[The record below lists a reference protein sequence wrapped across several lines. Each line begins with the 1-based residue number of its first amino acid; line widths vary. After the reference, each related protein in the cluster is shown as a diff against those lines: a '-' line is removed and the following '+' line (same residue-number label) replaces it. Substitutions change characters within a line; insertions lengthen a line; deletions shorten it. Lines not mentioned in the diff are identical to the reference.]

1 MPLLQVLD
9 EAGYLQPEPS
19 PAVTRLKRQ
28 ARALE
33 RSPPD
38 RASAGKSPFVTPA
51 ELQVLQ
57 DCDRVADSPDRETPS
72 SPSTRPSI
80 PAAEDLDATG
90 RPRDQALGQAG
101 VGQRGGEAFSGK
113 LRIQTFARQIPRK
126 EMPPPRRVVRPLPA
140 AQNQSQGKR
149 SQKSSQP
156 GQDGLYMLKTRQR
169 APSQVLP
176 DDNILLLFDTADAM
190 TSTEGNNLTD
200 TWNAKNY
207 YLCFHSAVTHLDTFF

>member
-1 MPLLQVLD
+1 MHCKMPLLQVLN

-33 RSPPD
+33 RNPLD

-51 ELQVLQ
+51 ELQILQ

-90 RPRDQALGQAG
+90 RPRDQALSQAE
-101 VGQRGGEAFSGK
+101 QRGAEAFSGK
-113 LRIQTFARQIPRK
+113 LRIQTFARQIPRT
-126 EMPPPRRVVRPLPA
+126 EMPPPRRVIRPLPA

-149 SQKSSQP
+149 SQKSSLP
-156 GQDGLYMLKTRQR
+156 GSDGLYLFKTRQR
-169 APSQVLP
+169 APSQVLL
-176 DDNILLLFDTADAM
+176 DKDILMLFDTADTM
-190 TSTEGNNLTD
+190 TRTVQNNLTD
-200 TWNAKNY
+200 ILIAEI
-207 YLCFHSAVTHLDTFF
+207 